1 MTTPIKYPEIYDE
14 IRRCPNEPPAS
25 IAKRL
30 GFEARTVGHV
40 RARMVKAG
48 VVENI
53 FHKNVIAHPEIYN
66 AIRENP
72 NEMPASIAKRLGVA
86 PRLVSHVRGRMIANG
101 VVQNISIRNLTPITD
116 DERTVI
122 LALRERGF
130 SYPAIGQKMGRSKG
144 AIERLCNNARDAGEL
159 RPIVYQ
165 PREAVQRAIEMV
177 EKRPLPRLGLNMTES
192 EERAV
197 ASLQN
202 SLRNKTKLELLTM
215 VRGRMRK

>member
-14 IRRCPNEPPAS
+14 IRRCPNEPLAS

-48 VVENI
+48 VVKNI
-53 FHKNVIAHPEIYN
+53 FSKGIIAHPEIHA

-72 NEMPASIAKRLGVA
+72 TEMPASIAKRLGVA

-101 VVQNISIRNLTPITD
+101 VVQNIAVRNLTPITEE
-116 DERTVI
+116 ERTVI
-122 LALRERGF
+122 LELRERGF

-159 RPIVYQ
+159 KPIVYQ
-165 PREAVQRAIEMV
+165 PREAVQRAIEMI
-177 EKRPLPRLGLNMTES
+177 EKRPLPRLSLNMTEA
-192 EERAV
+192 EKRAV

-202 SLRNKTKLELLTM
+202 TLRHKTKLELLAM
-215 VRGRMRK
+215 VRGRVRK